1 MAIDSKFQVLT
12 KETLK
17 NKINDLNSSW
27 TTILINGDQAYSKG
41 ADAGLANN
49 QCVNADLLKE
59 IITGNQRY
67 EAKTEDNFLVKGTY
81 YTLKNINGVEVPYAL
96 KQVLDFIALQKK
108 PYIVEFIDGSTVLYT
123 QTIYWNSKVTKPTDP
138 TKSGYNFTGW
148 TPSWNFNTDTLNNKN
163 QLDSSGKL
171 IFTAQWE
178 ESSYTLTYYR
188 NYPTGDTS
196 TSQSY
201 DASGNTAVKTLSNI
215 GFSTP
220 SGYYFVE
227 WNTNAN
233 GTGTSYN
240 PGNTV
245 NVNANTN
252 LYAIW
257 EEETVSSY
265 TYTIENRTGRQ
276 ITITIDGSSISVNNN
291 NDHVVTTTDD
301 SLMLGIS
308 TTPLTGYRFR
318 VNGNTYSTGI
328 IIQEGT
334 YTITETGDH
343 SSGGYLGGPIA
354 ITNLTNLYMGDYPN
368 QVPGKNVSFDFTIN
382 YYTSPTSS
390 MESYT
395 MENIEPSITRN
406 WIDAANIYVDENHK
420 PTYSISSPPSGSSW
434 RLFIGDYGESN
445 YENYE
450 NLSNSGTFEVGYY
463 QNDDSWYIKLSE
475 NQPQATCEI
484 NAF

>member
-12 KETLK
+12 KEALK
-17 NKINDLNSSW
+17 NKVSNLDSSW

-41 ADAGLANN
+41 ADAGLADN

-67 EAKTEDNFLVKGTY
+67 EAKAEDNFLLDGDY
-81 YTLKNINGVEVPYAL
+81 YTLKNINEVNVSYAL

-108 PYIVEFIDGSTVLYT
+108 PYTVEFIDGSTVLYT

-138 TKSGYNFTGW
+138 TKSGYTFTGW
-148 TPSWNFNTDTLNNKN
+148 TPSWDFNTDTLNNKN
-163 QLDSSGKL
+163 QLTSGKL
-171 IFTAQWE
+171 VFTAQWS

-201 DASGNTAVKTLSNI
+201 SEYGNTSVKTLSNV

-227 WNTNAN
+227 WNTNTN
-233 GTGTSYN
+233 GTGTSYS
-240 PGNTV
+240 PGNTI

-265 TYTIENRTGRQ
+265 TYTIENRTGRN
-276 ITITIDGSSISVNNN
+276 IVITIDGSSIAVNNN
-291 NDHVVTTTDD
+291 ADHVVNTPD
-301 SLMLGIS
+301 SYLMLGI
-308 TTPLTGYRFR
+308 TTSPLSGYRFR
-318 VNGNTYSTGI
+318 INGSTYSTAIDIREG
-328 IIQEGT
+328 GT

-343 SSGGYLGGPIA
+343 SNGGYLDGPIA
-354 ITNLTNLYMGDYPN
+354 INNLTNYYMGDYPN

-390 MESYT
+390 MSTYT
-395 MENIEPSITRN
+395 LTTTPGYTVN
-406 WIDAANIYVDENHK
+406 WVDAANIYVDENHK

-434 RLFIGDYGESN
+434 RLFIGSNSEGDYDN
-445 YENYE
+445 YE
-450 NLSNSGTFEVGYY
+450 LLPSSGTFEIGYY
-463 QNDDSWYIKLSE
+463 QDSDSWYVKLSE
-475 NQPQATCEI
+475 NQPQAICEI